1 MANPAAISRSPAP
14 VHTVTIWIDGEWH
27 SKESGKVS
35 VFDHGLLYGDG
46 VFEGIRV
53 YSGKIFKLKE
63 HLDRLYDCAHA
74 VLLTVPIPKAAF
86 GAVIEEAV
94 KRSGMQEAYI
104 RPIIT
109 RGVGDLGVDP
119 RKCPAPTMI
128 VIVDAINI
136 WPPERYEQGLSVITA
151 GTPIPHRE
159 ALSPRVK
166 SLNYLSH
173 CMAKLEANVAGADE
187 ALMLDSAGHVA
198 EGTGQNLFVVK
209 GGKLRTPPLYAGI
222 LAGVT
227 RATVMQLA
235 TEAGHEVKE
244 EMLNRF
250 DVYTA
255 DEAFLTGTASEI
267 APIRSYDGRA
277 IGAGKAGPITRD
289 LMIRFK
295 EYVRR

>member
-1 MANPAAISRSPAP
+1 MATPAAIPRAAAP
-14 VHTVTIWIDGEWH
+14 VQTATIWIDGEWH
-27 SKESGKVS
+27 DKESGRVS
-35 VFDHGLLYGDG
+35 VYDHGLLYGDG

-63 HLDRLYDCAHA
+63 HLDRIYDCAHA
-74 VLLTVPIPKAAF
+74 VLLSVPMSKAAF

-94 KRSGMQEAYI
+94 QRSGLREAYI

-109 RGVGDLGVDP
+109 RGIGDLGVDP
-119 RKCPAPTMI
+119 RKCPTPTMI

-159 ALSPRVK
+159 SLSPRVK

-173 CMAKLEANVAGADE
+173 CMAKLEANIAGADE
-187 ALMLDSAGHVA
+187 ALMLDASGHVA
-198 EGTGQNLFVVK
+198 EGTGQNIFVVK
-209 GGKLRTPPLYAGI
+209 GRTLRTPPLYAGI

-227 RATVMQLA
+227 RAVVMQLA
-235 TEAGHEVKE
+235 EEAGHQVKE

-277 IGAGKAGPITRD
+277 IGVGRAGPITKD
-289 LMIRFK
+289 LMARFRK
-295 EYVRR
+295 LANS